1 MVIKLEKN
9 EDRDQQI
16 WHLFR
21 GSSASVFISKKENV
35 KGVGGKVERKKPRS
49 VVRTKQKNR
58 K

>member
-21 GSSASVFISKKENV
+21 GSSASVFISNV